1 MEEIIVFIVHI
12 TESLGIIGLTAWY
25 QFYDRGWFKI
35 QLILFFVSL
44 IAFLYFLLA
53 VPESPKWYY
62 SKKMYGKTLAVLKGI
77 SSFNF

>member
-1 MEEIIVFIVHI
+1 MFMVHI

-62 SKKMYGKTLAVLKGI
+62 SKKMYGKTVAVLKEI
-77 SSFNF
+77 SNFNC